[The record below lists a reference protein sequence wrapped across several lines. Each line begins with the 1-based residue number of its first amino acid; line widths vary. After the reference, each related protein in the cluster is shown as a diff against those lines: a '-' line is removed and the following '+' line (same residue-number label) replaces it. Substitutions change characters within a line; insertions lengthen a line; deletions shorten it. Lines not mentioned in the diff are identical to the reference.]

1 MPYPNSNILN
11 IVIPQTSASLQGGQA
26 PFVETII
33 SGSRLI
39 LQTDNSGF
47 LIGSSDLNLNNIT
60 ASNISASGYISASNI
75 FDSGNLTVLG
85 NTKLGDAI
93 SDNVTIT
100 GSTSIS
106 GSVTVVGGV
115 TGSFSGSITA
125 ADSASITN
133 IPNTSGTYY
142 VTFVDGTSGYKPLY
156 VDGNILSYNANT
168 NLLSVGEAA
177 SGSLTVGS
185 KLTMQDIGGTS
196 QLRVGINSTDTS
208 SILVSA
214 NAFQVVKGTSNDRVS
229 TNLPFS
235 ASNDSLFSGN
245 VTVLGNTLLG
255 DAASD
260 VIRITGSLGLSG
272 SVSSVSASF
281 SDLTANRV
289 VYTDGNK
296 ILSTDADLTFDGT
309 TLTATNIS
317 NTNFTSS
324 NISASNNISGSNLWI
339 KTNITDAGTLTVV
352 GASTLA
358 GLTGTTATF
367 SGLVSASAGL
377 TASAIYDAGALTVV
391 GNSILSNVFA
401 TNITA
406 SNISASGNISAS
418 TLRVETSIIDGGT
431 LTVLG
436 NTTLGDTVSD
446 TTRITGSASISG
458 SLTVVGTT
466 TLQQLNIT
474 NISASGWITASSL
487 NIVGNSLLN
496 TITGSLSGS
505 SISTGNATINGGT
518 INNTPIGS
526 TTPSTGYFTN
536 LTASNISASTSL
548 SASRIFVSNN
558 LTYKESM
565 LTGSASDFYLSAS
578 AITSSNTVMLIE
590 SSVAT
595 GSSYGLVIDSVS
607 QSSGIGYAISA
618 SRGIIVGTVI
628 TGSSLNITGNSVLT
642 TITGAL
648 SGSSISTGNAT
659 INGGTINGTTIGG
672 TTPAAG
678 TFTNLTST
686 GNTILGNAVSDTI
699 QITGSTNIS
708 GSLTVIGT
716 TTLQELNITN
726 ISASGW
732 ITASSLN
739 ITGTSTLQNTVVT
752 SLTASSIT
760 ASGNISGNNGV
771 FSGDVAVNGGD
782 ITTTVTGTA
791 TLFNTNATTVN
802 IGGAATGQVL
812 LGNATGTVKSA
823 GDLIVGSG
831 IIKGSDAGT
840 AVTVTSTLTTIAGD
854 LQVNGND
861 IKDSGGN
868 TNLTLGTN
876 ELTVPV
882 DLVVSNTSNATS
894 YIDTTAALQVAGGAR
909 ISKDTWISGSL
920 NVAGD
925 FTVFGSSSVVYISSS
940 TVIINDN
947 IIQLNAYLPYERY
960 AGFEVYDSGSN
971 QRSASLLWD
980 GQSDNWTTVD
990 QNNSASNII
999 IGPTASFGSAIPNL
1013 TLNRLPKSYEGNAIT
1028 DSKLS
1033 DDGTTLSYTG
1043 TDISASR
1050 LLSTTSS
1057 VNYISASTIIATTGS
1072 ITYITGA
1079 LVTYVTGSFTT
1090 LTITTG
1096 SSPGVG
1102 SQVPSSPTAAGMPGQ
1117 INVDNN
1123 FIYVYTNNIWKRV
1136 PISNWSV

>member
-377 TASAIYDAGALTVV
+377 TASTIYDAGTLTVV

-401 TNITA
+401 T
-406 SNISASGNISAS
+406 NISASGNISAS
-418 TLRVETSIIDGGT
+418 TLRVETSIIDGGTLTVLGNTLLGDTVTDTTRITGSASISGSLTVIGNTTLENTFVTNFTASNISASGNISGSNLWIQNSIVDGGT

-487 NIVGNSLLN
+487 NI
-496 TITGSLSGS
+496 
-505 SISTGNATINGGT
+505 
-518 INNTPIGS
+518 
-526 TTPSTGYFTN
+526 
-536 LTASNISASTSL
+536 
-548 SASRIFVSNN
+548 
-558 LTYKESM
+558 
-565 LTGSASDFYLSAS
+565 
-578 AITSSNTVMLIE
+578 
-590 SSVAT
+590 
-595 GSSYGLVIDSVS
+595 
-607 QSSGIGYAISA
+607 
-618 SRGIIVGTVI
+618 
-628 TGSSLNITGNSVLT
+628 
-642 TITGAL
+642 
-648 SGSSISTGNAT
+648 
-659 INGGTINGTTIGG
+659 
-672 TTPAAG
+672 
-678 TFTNLTST
+678 
-686 GNTILGNAVSDTI
+686 
-699 QITGSTNIS
+699 
-708 GSLTVIGT
+708 
-716 TTLQELNITN
+716 
-726 ISASGW
+726 
-732 ITASSLN
+732 
-739 ITGTSTLQNTVVT
+739 TGTSTLQNTVVT

-760 ASGNISGNNGV
+760 ASGDISGNNGV

-812 LGNATGTVKSA
+812 LGNAAGTVKSA